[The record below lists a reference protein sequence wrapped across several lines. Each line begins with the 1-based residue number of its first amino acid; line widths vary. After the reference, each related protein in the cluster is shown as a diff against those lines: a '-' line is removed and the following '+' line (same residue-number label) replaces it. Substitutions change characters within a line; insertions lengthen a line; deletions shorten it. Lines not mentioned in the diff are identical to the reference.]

1 MTKPTTGKHP
11 VLDIEEF
18 TTSEELEEL
27 LFDMNIMRLQALIIT
42 ERVLGKLHKDTIFR
56 YILKLLKLN
65 NIGLVLSYMVK

>member
-1 MTKPTTGKHP
+1 MTKPTNGKHP

>member
-65 NIGLVLSYMVK
+65 NIDLVLSYMVK